1 MSVSRCQETVE
12 SRAIPVYSTGETSV
26 MLSKT
31 VGTAAVIKARPA
43 TTYRAKVLNSFML
56 GGGICCWYK
65 LDQKFGL
72 VELGIGNG
80 VKGVEGAILFSYMY
94 R

>member
-1 MSVSRCQETVE
+1 
-12 SRAIPVYSTGETSV
+12 